1 MWAVKAPPGFG
12 NLILNTFKDMR
23 RKYKIIEALPPS
35 KLSNIESIVL
45 KPIEDSN
52 ISGQVIYLLLIKQVD
67 TINWKKEL
75 KNICCTEYEKYT
87 KLKIFRISYIPSKR
101 LVFSASCKKCTGDN
115 DKIFK
120 GEELIEIL
128 KILDLIDNRY
138 E

>member
-12 NLILNTFKDMR
+12 NLILNAFKDMR
-23 RKYKIIEALPPS
+23 RKYKIIEVLPS
-35 KLSNIESIVL
+35 KLSNIESIFL

-52 ISGQVIYLLLIKQVD
+52 ISEKVIYLLLMKQVD

-87 KLKIFRISYIPSKR
+87 KLKKFRISYIPSKR
-101 LVFSASCKKCTGDN
+101 LVFSASCTKCIGDN
-115 DKIFK
+115 DKMFK
-120 GEELIEIL
+120 EEELIEIL

>member
-23 RKYKIIEALPPS
+23 RKYKLIEVLPPS

-52 ISGQVIYLLLIKQVD
+52 ISGQVIYLLLMKQVD

-75 KNICCTEYEKYT
+75 KNMLYWIWEVY
-87 KLKIFRISYIPSKR
+87 KIKNIQNFIYS
-101 LVFSASCKKCTGDN
+101 
-115 DKIFK
+115 
-120 GEELIEIL
+120 E
-128 KILDLIDNRY
+128 
-138 E
+138 